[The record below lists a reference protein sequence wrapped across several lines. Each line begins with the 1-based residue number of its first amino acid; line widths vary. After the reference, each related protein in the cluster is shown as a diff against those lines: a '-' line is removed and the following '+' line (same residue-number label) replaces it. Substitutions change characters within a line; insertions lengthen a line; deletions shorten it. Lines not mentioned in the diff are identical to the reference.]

1 VCTQH
6 ASRRMAGW
14 AKRAGS
20 SVLPNGTS
28 RTERDAPLTPPP
40 RRGRRS
46 SARCTASVRGAA
58 SSVGVGIAYGASG
71 GVGAVD
77 EAEHGRDL
85 RREDDGALR
94 EERGLGRL
102 SRPRPLALSTQRG
115 VLLEQGTFLGKHRP
129 RCREDCYS
137 QGVPRGTAARRAARP
152 EGEREARAG
161 GGASRGEGPRRTW
174 LEFMKTVSRHCRP
187 PEYEPSVSA
196 GMTRRVERIEERW
209 W

>member
-1 VCTQH
+1 MQ
-6 ASRRMAGW
+6 
-14 AKRAGS
+14 
-20 SVLPNGTS
+20 NGTS

-94 EERGLGRL
+94 EDWVVCLDLDSWL
-102 SRPRPLALSTQRG
+102 SRRREACYSSREHYWVSIDHGAGRTIYSQAFLEQPPRGARRDPRPRERRG
-115 VLLEQGTFLGKHRP
+115 
-129 RCREDCYS
+129 
-137 QGVPRGTAARRAARP
+137 RAAAPVAVKGRD
-152 EGEREARAG
+152 
-161 GGASRGEGPRRTW
+161 GPG
-174 LEFMKTVSRHCRP
+174 S
-187 PEYEPSVSA
+187 SS
-196 GMTRRVERIEERW
+196 
-209 W
+209 